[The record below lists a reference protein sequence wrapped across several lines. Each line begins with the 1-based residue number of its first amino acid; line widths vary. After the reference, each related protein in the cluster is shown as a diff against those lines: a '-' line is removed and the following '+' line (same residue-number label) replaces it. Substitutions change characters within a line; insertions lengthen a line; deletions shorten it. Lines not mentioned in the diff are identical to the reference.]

1 MASSV
6 RSALF
11 PRLTQ
16 LCSSRSSNI
25 TSIAR
30 PFSSSCLRL
39 QSGLIPYSSE
49 QQKVVAKLNSSES
62 TSSTQGDMININAPE
77 HLYAGL
83 GRLRVIP
90 KDKAFYMA
98 NPPHEENM
106 RKLNDLLRTHINLP
120 TVTREESTPVSWS
133 TFGEYSAVGGG
144 TRLKPI
150 QYKSLIKV
158 LNRLSLI
165 DSQLMPSQVWEAIAP
180 FIKDR
185 ASKSSSILTKTLDEF
200 GRAVAVGRRKASS
213 ARIYMT
219 NNTEEIKGQILVNGK
234 PINEYFP
241 RLAQRA
247 EMLYPLTVVE
257 AVGDYNIFATVSGGG
272 TTGQSG
278 AVALAIARALV
289 IHNPLLKPRLHKA
302 GCLTR
307 DSRTVERKKPGKPKA
322 RKSYTWVKR

>member
-1 MASSV
+1 MASPL
-6 RSALF
+6 RSTL
-11 PRLTQ
+11 LSTWSQ
-16 LCSSRSSNI
+16 VSRSGFSG
-25 TSIAR
+25 AR
-30 PFSSSCLRL
+30 AFSSSSLRF
-39 QSGLIPYSSE
+39 QNGIIPYSSE
-49 QQKVVAKLNSSES
+49 QQKVVAKLNASDIS
-62 TSSTQGDMININAPE
+62 SSTQQDMININAPE
-77 HLYAGL
+77 HLYPGF

-120 TVTREESTPVSWS
+120 TVAREDTTPVSWT

-165 DSQLMPSQVWEAIAP
+165 DPQLMPSEVWDSIAP
-180 FIKDR
+180 YIKDR
-185 ASKSSSILTKTLDEF
+185 TSKSSSILNKTLDEF
-200 GRAVAVGRRKASS
+200 GRAVAIGRRKASS
-213 ARIYMT
+213 ARLYMS

-241 RLAQRA
+241 RLAHRA
-247 EMLYPLTVVE
+247 EMLYPLTVVD
-257 AVGDYNIFATVSGGG
+257 AVGDYNIFATVRGGG

-307 DSRTVERKKPGKPKA
+307 DSRSVERKKPGKPKA